1 MNNLDIPLPTNRK
14 FGFFFALIFLAS
26 ALYFQVNGSFVFAYI
41 AAVFAFLMGV
51 LGFFNSSYLSPLNK
65 AWMYLGYA
73 IGRIVSPLVMTA
85 IFMSL
90 FLPIGVLMRFA
101 GRDEL
106 RLRYSDDATYWRE
119 RQDPPSKD
127 SFDRQF

>member
-1 MNNLDIPLPTNRK
+1 MTNVDIPLPTNRK
-14 FGFFFALIFLAS
+14 FGLFFALIFLVS
-26 ALYFQVNGSFVFAYI
+26 ALYFQVSGSFVLAFI
-41 AAVFAFLMGV
+41 AAAFAFLMGV
-51 LGFFNSSYLSPLNK
+51 LGLYNSSYLTPLNK

-73 IGRIVSPLVMTA
+73 IGRIVSPLVMSV
-85 IFMSL
+85 IFLSL
-90 FLPIGVLMRFA
+90 FVPIGVLMRLT

-119 RQDPPSKD
+119 RQDSPSKN